1 MRQTKALQ
9 DIHREAIANFSDIW
23 EVREPIVKECF
34 EDRRFCDQR
43 SAQWEG
49 ALGEQYENKPKFE
62 VNKVHLAV
70 QRIVNDLRNNPV
82 DIRFVSKDLDDATK
96 LADAATSLMRADE
109 QDSDADD
116 VTINGAQESIKG
128 GFGAYRLR
136 ADYEDEDDPDEERQ
150 RIVYE
155 VINDADLSVFFD
167 LDARKQDKSDARL
180 CFVLVPYTPAAY
192 KAEFGDDPVTWPQ
205 DTSSHWGTFQWATKD
220 TVWVAE
226 YYLKESTKRWEY
238 TYTGPL
244 DVVEVVSED
253 DIPEDDNG
261 EFIANLE
268 ARGFRETKRRRVETH
283 IVKKYILSG
292 QKVLDD
298 CGEIPGAVIP
308 IIPIYGKQLF
318 LDGIEHCMGH
328 VRNAKDPQRLA
339 NMMRSKL
346 AEISMFS
353 SVEKPIFSA
362 EQIGPHAHIWADDD
376 INDYK
381 YLLAE
386 PLRNPDGTVAHIG
399 PLAYTKPPQVPPAL
413 AALIQV
419 TEQDLSDVLGNPQNG
434 EQVVSNVAE
443 KTVQMIQDKLDMQ
456 TLIYAQN
463 FAKALKRGAQVWLAM
478 AKVLYSQK
486 GRKMRGI
493 DRSGEESIIE
503 IGKPMIRDGVQVTE
517 NDLSKAKMRI
527 VAEVGPSTSTKRKG
541 VVRDMMMFAAT
552 SSDPDVKAAAEGV
565 VLMNMEGEGLR
576 DVNEWARKRM
586 VSRGIIQPTEQE
598 AKELAQAA
606 QNAKPDANQMYLEA
620 AAQEAAAKAG
630 KAAADTELTKAKT
643 LETLSNIENTNTDQA
658 LKVLD
663 AVAPQTPQ
671 VDVVAVNPNA
681 IP

>member
-1 MRQTKALQ
+1 
-9 DIHREAIANFSDIW
+9 
-23 EVREPIVKECF
+23 
-34 EDRRFCDQR
+34 
-43 SAQWEG
+43 
-49 ALGEQYENKPKFE
+49 
-62 VNKVHLAV
+62 
-70 QRIVNDLRNNPV
+70 
-82 DIRFVSKDLDDATK
+82 
-96 LADAATSLMRADE
+96 
-109 QDSDADD
+109 
-116 VTINGAQESIKG
+116 
-128 GFGAYRLR
+128 
-136 ADYEDEDDPDEERQ
+136 
-150 RIVYE
+150 
-155 VINDADLSVFFD
+155 
-167 LDARKQDKSDARL
+167 
-180 CFVLVPYTPAAY
+180 
-192 KAEFGDDPVTWPQ
+192 
-205 DTSSHWGTFQWATKD
+205 
-220 TVWVAE
+220 
-226 YYLKESTKRWEY
+226 
-238 TYTGPL
+238 
-244 DVVEVVSED
+244 
-253 DIPEDDNG
+253 
-261 EFIANLE
+261 
-268 ARGFRETKRRRVETH
+268 
-283 IVKKYILSG
+283 
-292 QKVLDD
+292 
-298 CGEIPGAVIP
+298 
-308 IIPIYGKQLF
+308 
-318 LDGIEHCMGH
+318 
-328 VRNAKDPQRLA
+328 
-339 NMMRSKL
+339 
-346 AEISMFS
+346 
-353 SVEKPIFSA
+353 
-362 EQIGPHAHIWADDD
+362 
-376 INDYK
+376 
-381 YLLAE
+381 
-386 PLRNPDGTVAHIG
+386 
-399 PLAYTKPPQVPPAL
+399 
-413 AALIQV
+413 
-419 TEQDLSDVLGNPQNG
+419 
-434 EQVVSNVAE
+434 VAE

-576 DVNEWARKRM
+576 DVNEWSRKRL

>member
-49 ALGEQYENKPKFE
+49 ALGDQYENKPKFE

-82 DIRFVSKDLDDATK
+82 DIRFVSKDVDDATK

-116 VTINGAQESIKG
+116 VTVNGAQEAIKG

-155 VINDADLSVFFD
+155 VINDADLTVFFD

-339 NMMRSKL
+339 NMLRSYL
-346 AEISMFS
+346 AELALTAPAEKDYVAPEQ
-353 SVEKPIFSA
+353 VEGL
-362 EQIGPHAHIWADDD
+362 EHIWNDDQVK
-376 INDYK
+376 NYR
-381 YLLAE
+381 YL
-386 PLRNPDGTVAHIG
+386 PLRPIRNLDGSIAHVG
-399 PLAYTKPPQVPPAL
+399 PVGKSSSPQVPPMM

-503 IGKPMIRDGVQVTE
+503 IGKPMIRNGVQVTE

-598 AKELAQAA
+598 AKELAQAQA
-606 QNAKPDANQMYLEA
+606 SAKPDANQMYLEA

-671 VDVVAVNPNA
+671 VDVVAVNPNV